1 MSSSTMAEE
10 MQINAQRANQ
20 LSENIATISS
30 RIRAVSKDGKQ
41 VSAAPLLSFQF
52 PKLPTTILSDTQVR
66 LIAVSKLKPA
76 NDILALHQ
84 QPKPTQTHFGENYV
98 QELIE
103 KSKILP
109 RTIQWHMIGGLQSN
123 KCKQLAEQIPN
134 LWCVSSVDSE
144 KKANELEKGR
154 KALSEKNEGVEKLR
168 VKVQV
173 NTSGEE
179 SKSGVE
185 PSDAVAL
192 CRHIIEKCPHLQLS
206 GLMTIGAI
214 ARSRETTAE
223 NENEDFVTLRETRDK
238 VAKELGWEQ
247 GKLELSMG
255 MSADFEGAIR
265 MGSDEVRVGSEIFG
279 ERPQKKDAVI
289 KEKEAGEKS

>member
-1 MSSSTMAEE
+1 MTDHHH
-10 MQINAQRANQ
+10 
-20 LSENIATISS
+20 
-30 RIRAVSKDGKQ
+30 K
-41 VSAAPLLSFQF
+41 
-52 PKLPTTILSDTQVR
+52 VR

-84 QPKPTQTHFGENYV
+84 PPKPAYIHFGENYV
-98 QELIE
+98 QELLE
-103 KSKILP
+103 KSKLLP
-109 RTIQWHMIGGLQSN
+109 RSIRWHMIGGLQSN

-154 KALSEKNEGVEKLR
+154 KALLEEQSDAEKLR
-168 VKVQV
+168 IMVQV

-185 PSDAVAL
+185 PSDTLAL

-214 ARSRETTAE
+214 ARSKETTLE
-223 NENEDFVTLRETRDK
+223 NENEDFVALREMRDK
-238 VAKELGWEQ
+238 VAKELGWEED
-247 GKLELSMG
+247 KLELSMG
-255 MSADFEGAIR
+255 MSADFEGAIKQ
-265 MGSDEVRVGSEIFG
+265 GSDEVRVGSEIFG
-279 ERPQKKDAVI
+279 QRPPKKDAVV
-289 KEKEAGEKS
+289 KEKAAEEKS